1 MLGGE
6 EVDRLVDGHAQ
17 HVADRP
23 PAELH
28 AEHLRPIAA
37 ALTLL
42 AGHVHI
48 LEEVHLQLLEAVALA
63 GLAAAAR
70 HVERERAGAEAE
82 GLRARQRG
90 VDLADLVERLDVG
103 HGIRAGRPTDRLLV
117 DEADTLEVLEAGE
130 RVVGARRLELG
141 LERTRHRPVERVVHE
156 RGLAGARHAGHHG
169 ERAERQAQRD
179 VLEVVLAGAAQHEL
193 AAAGA
198 ARERQRNGLA
208 ARQVARR
215 ERVSRPPELR
225 LRPGEHDL
233 AAALARARPQL
244 DHVVS
249 ALDEAAVV
257 LDDDDGVAGLG
268 ELAAEVGQPHRVA
281 RVQADRGLVEDV
293 ERADQ
298 LGAELVGEVDP
309 LRLAAR
315 QRPRLPAQREVAEPD
330 PQQEGQLGAE
340 LAEDLAGDR
349 RLPRRELQR
358 AQDGGR
364 LLDRERG
371 ELGDRHPGHPHRQ
384 RRRLQTRAAAD
395 RARRLAAVAREEHA
409 HVQLVAV
416 RLDLLEESI
425 DAGEP
430 AVALVDE
437 GALGLAERVPR
448 PRHVDAGA
456 PGGFQQLALV
466 PPARR
471 VRPRLHGAAGERPR
485 AIGHHQRLVVLED
498 VAEALA
504 LGAGAER
511 MVEREQERLRPLQR
525 GPAAAAAERLGEHPP
540 AGVEQLDRDM
550 AAALA
555 QRTLHRLHEA
565 LALAGVEPVEHDGD
579 GAVPGV
585 RRRRGEIAGTAV
597 DEHAR
602 EAAPREARP
611 QLGWR
616 QPGRHRQRKR
626 DERAGAGV
634 LAQQRVGDG
643 LRRVRGGRA
652 ATLRAVNAADLRVEQ
667 PQVVVDLGRGAD
679 RGARGPDRVLLL
691 QGHGRADL
699 LDTID
704 VGAIDP
710 IEEHPR
716 VGRQRLD
723 VAPLPLGE
731 ERVEG
736 QGGFAGAGD
745 AGDDGE
751 PIVGNLEGDV
761 LEVVL
766 AGSLDPEPRGLGH
779 SKRPPE
785 KESLPEVV

>member
-1 MLGGE
+1 MQPDGG
-6 EVDRLVDGHAQ
+6 LV
-17 HVADRP
+17 
-23 PAELH
+23 E
-28 AEHLRPIAA
+28 
-37 ALTLL
+37 
-42 AGHVHI
+42 
-48 LEEVHLQLLEAVALA
+48 
-63 GLAAAAR
+63 
-70 HVERERAGAEAE
+70 HVERA
-82 GLRARQRG
+82 
-90 VDLADLVERLDVG
+90 
-103 HGIRAGRPTDRLLV
+103 
-117 DEADTLEVLEAGE
+117 
-130 RVVGARRLELG
+130 
-141 LERTRHRPVERVVHE
+141 
-156 RGLAGARHAGHHG
+156 
-169 ERAERQAQRD
+169 
-179 VLEVVLAGAAQHEL
+179 HEL
-193 AAAGA
+193 
-198 ARERQRNGLA
+198 R
-208 ARQVARR
+208 
-215 ERVSRPPELR
+215 
-225 LRPGEHDL
+225 
-233 AAALARARPQL
+233 
-244 DHVVS
+244 
-249 ALDEAAVV
+249 
-257 LDDDDGVAGLG
+257 
-268 ELAAEVGQPHRVA
+268 
-281 RVQADRGLVEDV
+281 
-293 ERADQ
+293 
-298 LGAELVGEVDP
+298 AELVGQVDA
-309 LRLAAR
+309 LGFAAR
-315 QRPRLPAQREVAEPD
+315 QRARLPAEREVAEAD
-330 PQQEGQLGAE
+330 AQQESQLGAE
-340 LAEDLAGDR
+340 LAQDLARDR
-349 RLPRRELQR
+349 GLPHAELEL

-364 LLDRERG
+364 LVDGEAG

-384 RRRLQTRAAAD
+384 RRRFQPGAATQ
-395 RARRLAAVAREEHA
+395 RARRLAAIAREEHA
-409 HVQLVAV
+409 HVELVAV
-416 RLDLLEESI
+416 RLDLLEEAV
-425 DAGEP
+425 DAGEL

-437 GALGLAERVPR
+437 RAVRLLQRFPR
-448 PRHVDAGA
+448 PRHVHAGA
-456 PGGFQQLALV
+456 LGRLEQLALV
-466 PPARR
+466 PLAGGM
-471 VRPRLHGAAGERPR
+471 RPRLHGAVGQRAR

-540 AGVEQLDRDM
+540 AGVEQLDRDL

-565 LALAGVEPVEHDGD
+565 LALAGVEHQPVEHDGD

-704 VGAIDP
+704 VGAVDP